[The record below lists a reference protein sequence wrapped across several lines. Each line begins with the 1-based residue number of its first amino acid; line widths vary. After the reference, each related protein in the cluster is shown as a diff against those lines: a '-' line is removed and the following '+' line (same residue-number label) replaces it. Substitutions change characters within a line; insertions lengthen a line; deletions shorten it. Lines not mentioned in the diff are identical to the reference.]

1 MVNIQIPCLK
11 IRTRQ
16 NIKLQ
21 LQPLVPI
28 TAATLGAEFVKWSAK
43 GYTCSI
49 KIPNTMLDCQKK
61 DTEKATEKAV
71 NLDVVGVFGTYF
83 KTLFAKSNE
92 NFVIQRTKD
101 HMPLPHFRTL

>member
-1 MVNIQIPCLK
+1 MVNIQIPSLK
-11 IRTRQ
+11 IRTCQ
-16 NIKLQ
+16 NIK

-61 DTEKATEKAV
+61 DTEDKKAV
-71 NLDVVGVFGTYF
+71 NVDVVGIFGT
-83 KTLFAKSNE
+83 
-92 NFVIQRTKD
+92 
-101 HMPLPHFRTL
+101 

>member
-1 MVNIQIPCLK
+1 
-11 IRTRQ
+11 
-16 NIKLQ
+16 
-21 LQPLVPI
+21 
-28 TAATLGAEFVKWSAK
+28 
-43 GYTCSI
+43 
-49 KIPNTMLDCQKK
+49 MLDCQKK

-101 HMPLPHFRTL
+101 HMPLPHFRTP